1 MLEYRKH
8 VTILLTLLVTA
19 CSATGSPSS
28 TATLHSP
35 SHEPK
40 PTLTVSEPV
49 STITQSPTSHPQPR
63 KLTICLGAQPDS
75 LWQYGSN
82 MHVKNNVLE
91 AIYDGPIDQLGYEF
105 QPVILDK
112 LPSLADGDAQIDQVP
127 VAAGDWVVNDA
138 GEPVELQPGEIIR
151 PFGCNSP
158 RCAIEWDGGNL
169 EMAQLSAIFTLQDGI
184 NWSDGEP
191 LTARDSLFSY
201 NIAKSCIDEWN
212 SYCGHNGLFR
222 PTSSLDSSI
231 RTASYTLID
240 DLTTR
245 WVGMPGYLDPYYQ
258 TNFFIPLP
266 EHLLGNLPVNEM
278 FENEKTAVH
287 PIGWGPYVIEEW
299 NFDKGILLTKNPNYH
314 RASQGLPHFDQLEF
328 LFVGQDVESNLEL
341 IFSGKCDFLDL
352 EASIY
357 FENISMEDLIALDLD
372 SKIDLHYSAGSVWEH
387 LDFSLLHT
395 DYDDGIQ
402 VGPDRPDF
410 FGDVRTRRAIAMCLD
425 WDKFVRSIP
434 DLQLADRL
442 FSYVPADHPLFN
454 PDVLSYTYDPEVAN
468 KMLEEAGWL
477 DHDHDPATPRQAKE
491 VINVPEETLFSFT
504 YSTTN
509 SPLRV
514 KLSEQIAASLADCGI
529 QVTIENLPVS
539 EFFADPPVGTLV
551 SRRFD
556 MAQFASIAGVNPS
569 CNQFT
574 IAEIPGDPDAT
585 NPDGTQ
591 RFPNGWQGQN
601 ISGYSNP
608 EFEQACS
615 KSLENLPGQP
625 GYAENHLLAQEFFAQ
640 DLPVIPIYMRGL
652 HTISRPDFCGHSM
665 DPTARSDIWNIEE
678 FGYGTDC

>member
-1 MLEYRKH
+1 MLELRKH
-8 VTILLTLLVTA
+8 VIILLSLFIAA
-19 CSATGSPSS
+19 CSATSSPTS
-28 TATLHSP
+28 TVTLPSP
-35 SHEPK
+35 SHDN
-40 PTLTVSEPV
+40 PTLTATEPV
-49 STITQSPTSHPQPR
+49 STITQSPTSSPQPR

-75 LWQYGSN
+75 LWQFGSN
-82 MHVKNNVLE
+82 MHAKNNVLE

-105 QPVILDK
+105 QPVILEK

-127 VAAGDWVVNDA
+127 VAAGDWVVNDT
-138 GEPVELQPGEIIR
+138 GEPVQLQPGEIIR

-169 EMAQLSAIFTLQDGI
+169 EMAQLSAMFTLQDGI
-184 NWSDGEP
+184 KWSDGEP
-191 LTARDSLFSY
+191 LTASDSLFSY
-201 NIAKSCIDEWN
+201 NIAVSCVDEWN
-212 SYCGHNGLFR
+212 ASCGHNGLFR
-222 PTSSLDSSI
+222 PISSLDSSE

-240 DLTTR
+240 ELTTR
-245 WVGMPGYLDPYYQ
+245 WVSMPGYLDPYYQ

-266 EHLLGNLPVNEM
+266 EHLLGELPINEM

-287 PIGWGPYVIEEW
+287 PIGWGPYVIEDW

-314 RASQGLPHFDQLEF
+314 RASQGLPRFDQLEF
-328 LFVGQDVESNLEL
+328 LFVGQNVERNLEL

-372 SKIDLHYSAGSVWEH
+372 AKIGLHYSAGSVWEH
-387 LDFSLLHT
+387 LDFSLLHA

-402 VGPDRPDF
+402 VGLDRPDF

-425 WDKFVRSIP
+425 WDKFGRSTSE
-434 DLQLADRL
+434 LQPADRL
-442 FSYVPADHPLFN
+442 YSYVPADHPLFN
-454 PDVLSYTYDPEVAN
+454 PDILSYTYDPEVAN
-468 KMLEEAGWL
+468 ELLEESGWL
-477 DHDHDPATPRQAKE
+477 DHDHDPATPRQAMD
-491 VINVPEETLFSFT
+491 VINVPDGTLFSFT

-509 SPLRV
+509 SPQRV
-514 KLSEQIAASLADCGI
+514 KLSEQIATSLADCGI
-529 QVTIENLPVS
+529 QVTVENLPVS
-539 EFFADPPVGTLV
+539 EFFADPPVGNLA

-556 MAQFASIAGVNPS
+556 MAQFASIASVDPS

-574 IAEIPGDPDAT
+574 IGEIPGDPDAT
-585 NPDGTQ
+585 NPDGTP

-601 ISGYSNP
+601 ISGYSSP

-615 KSLENLPGQP
+615 ISLEKLPGQP
-625 GYAENHLLAQEFFAQ
+625 GYAENHLLAQEIFAK
-640 DLPVIPIYMRGL
+640 DIPVIPIYMRGL
-652 HTISRPDFCGHSM
+652 NTISRPDFCGHFM